1 MARIKKATGSKK
13 YWGGQVL
20 RQAGCQLWEGEGGPR
35 MTTRL
40 WAQQLHGWWCYLP
53 CDKTLEEE
61 QEGKSRSCILLSL
74 QNVPV
79 KLSV

>member
-1 MARIKKATGSKK
+1 MTGWLS
-13 YWGGQVL
+13 VM
-20 RQAGCQLWEGEGGPR
+20 EGEGGLG

-40 WAQQLHGWWCYLP
+40 WAQQPHGWWWCSLP
-53 CDKTLEEE
+53 RGRILEKK

-79 KLSV
+79 KLSM